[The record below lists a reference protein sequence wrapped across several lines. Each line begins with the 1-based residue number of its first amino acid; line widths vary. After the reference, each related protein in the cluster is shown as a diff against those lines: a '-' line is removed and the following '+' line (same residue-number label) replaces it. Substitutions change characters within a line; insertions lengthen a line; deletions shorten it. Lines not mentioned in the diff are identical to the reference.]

1 MKKRMRIART
11 TVEER
16 KLGRGVSKTVTVRY
30 EPKRITLSERYE
42 SHRERHP
49 NDTGE
54 KKTIRIK
61 KPTLKQKARDLRF
74 EIFYAKHEYVGTWP
88 SGKWIEINGDEE
100 E

>member
-1 MKKRMRIART
+1 MKKRMRIARA
-11 TVEER
+11 TVEQR
-16 KLGRGVSKTVTVRY
+16 KLGRGVVQTITKRY
-30 EPKRITLSERYE
+30 EPKRITLSERHE

-54 KKTIRIK
+54 KKIIRIK
-61 KPTLKQKARDLRF
+61 KPTLKEKARDLRL

-88 SGKWIEINGDEE
+88 NAKWVEINGDEE